1 MITIL
6 TFSPVFVIKIS
17 SSIFSNN
24 LKARLTNQIISVKM
38 PFCSVK
44 LLKDVIV
51 RKFPLKYFL
60 VRKKVYTFAPANKE
74 TLLHWCVSSVG

>member
-1 MITIL
+1 
-6 TFSPVFVIKIS
+6 
-17 SSIFSNN
+17 
-24 LKARLTNQIISVKM
+24 M
-38 PFCSVK
+38 PFCSVE